1 MELYPLK
8 IVFNYSISKKSV
20 RKFMHKVFFISL
32 IFLLSNQMFA
42 QNITGGVYG
51 RVFDFTTK
59 QPIPFANVLVLE
71 TNFGAATNDAGLFK
85 IESLP
90 VQTYQIRASVIGY
103 NAQIKTDVVVQTGKP
118 AEVNFELVPQ
128 AIEFDGITVTSDYF
142 RKDPLEVNSIR
153 SFSYEE
159 IRRSP
164 GGFEDVIR
172 ALSILPGVAQA
183 DAGRNDLIVR
193 GGAPS
198 ENLYLINGIEVPN
211 INHFGTQGATGG
223 PLSYVN
229 LDFVR
234 ETSFSTGGFSAL
246 YGDKLSSVL
255 NINLREGRE
264 DRFGGKGTISA
275 SQFGLNL
282 EGPITQNSNFI
293 FSARRSYLDFIFKA
307 ANFSFVPEYYDV
319 LLKADFSPH
328 TQDAFSFLF
337 ISAFDNVKFFN
348 DDADQR
354 FDNSRILGTD
364 QVQYVAGFTY
374 RHLFTDG
381 FFNLALSRNYVDYD
395 SRQIDSLLNP
405 IFTNKSKEEENSLR
419 ADLVFKLSKA
429 SEINIGGTAKLIEA
443 DFDIL
448 FPNFF
453 TTFGD
458 SLPVTSLKTEN
469 TYTKFGVYTNYNTLL
484 FNRLTANV
492 GIRSDIF
499 TALNKKIY
507 FSPRLSL
514 SYALTDLTNIN
525 FSTGIYNQSPSYIW
539 LEAFESNRD
548 LKMIQVNQFVLG
560 FDHRIS
566 ADALLKVEAFYKDYK
581 NYPTSTVRP
590 YLVLANT
597 GAGFTGSDD
606 NYSSFGLEPLVDAGY
621 GKARGVELSIQ
632 KKLSDIPYYGI
643 FSFTYS
649 KSDYT
654 SLDGIERSGSYDQN
668 WIINLSGGYKFNEFW
683 EVSSKFRFASGR
695 PYTPFNFDGTQNI
708 IDYNTRRIKSTHS
721 LDVRVD
727 KRWYFSGW
735 TLITYVDIQNI
746 YNQNNQNG
754 VRWDRREMRT
764 DESSSI
770 GVLPSIGI
778 SAEF

>member
-1 MELYPLK
+1 MEKTIFTL
-8 IVFNYSISKKSV
+8 
-20 RKFMHKVFFISL
+20 L
-32 IFLLSNQMFA
+32 IITSNLLFA
-42 QNITGGVYG
+42 QNLSGDIYG
-51 RVFDFTTK
+51 RVNDFMTK
-59 QPIPFANVLVLE
+59 QPLPFANVIVIG
-71 TNFGAATNDAGLFK
+71 TNSGAATDENGYFK
-85 IESLP
+85 IPDLP
-90 VQTYQIRASVIGY
+90 VNTYQVRASVVGY
-103 NAQIKTDVVVQTGKP
+103 NPQTKTDVVIQTGKP
-118 AEVNFELVPQ
+118 TEIYFELVSQ
-128 AIEFDGITVTSDYF
+128 AIEFEDITVTSDYF
-142 RKDPLEVNSIR
+142 RQNPLEVNSIR
-153 SFSYEE
+153 NFSYEE
-159 IRRSP
+159 LRRSP

-172 ALSILPGVAQA
+172 ALSVLPGVAQA

-198 ENLYLINGIEVPN
+198 ENLYLINGIEVQN

-234 ETSFSTGGFSAL
+234 ETSFSTGGFSSL

-255 NINLREGRE
+255 NINLRDGRE
-264 DRFGGKGTISA
+264 DRIGGKGTISA

-282 EGPITQNSNFI
+282 EGPITNKSNFI

-328 TQDAFSFLF
+328 SSDAFSFVF

-374 RHLFTDG
+374 RHLFNDG

-395 SRQIDSLLNP
+395 SRQSDSLLNP

-419 ADLVFKLSKA
+419 ADLVFQLSKT
-429 SEINIGGTAKLIEA
+429 SELNIGGTAKLIEA
-443 DFDIL
+443 DFNIL

-458 SLPVTSLKTEN
+458 SLPITSLKTES
-469 TYTKFGVYTNYNTLL
+469 TYTKFGVYTNYNILL
-484 FNRLTANV
+484 FNKLTANV
-492 GIRSDIF
+492 GVRSDIF

-525 FSTGIYNQSPSYIW
+525 FSTGVYHQSPSYIW

-548 LKMIQVNQFVLG
+548 LRMIQVNQFVLG
-560 FDHRIS
+560 FDQRIS

-581 NYPTSTVRP
+581 NYPTSTIRP

-597 GAGFTGSDD
+597 GAGFSGSDD
-606 NYSSFGLEPLVDAGY
+606 NYSSFGLEPLVDAGF
-621 GKARGVELSIQ
+621 GIARGVELSIQ

-668 WIINLSGGYKFNEFW
+668 WIINLSCGYKFNEFW

-695 PYTPFNFDGTQNI
+695 AYTPFNSDGTQNI
-708 IDYNTRRIKSTHS
+708 IDYNTRRLKSAHS
-721 LDVRVD
+721 LDIRVD

-746 YNQNNQNG
+746 YNQKNQSG
-754 VRWDRREMRT
+754 IRWDRREMRT

-770 GVLPSIGI
+770 GILPSIGI

>member
-1 MELYPLK
+1 MKNIYFITIVIFCTTNLLAQELSSY
-8 IVFNYSISKKSV
+8 I
-20 RKFMHKVFFISL
+20 
-32 IFLLSNQMFA
+32 
-42 QNITGGVYG
+42 YG

-59 QPIPFANVLVLE
+59 QPIPFANIIVPG
-71 TNFGAATNDAGLFK
+71 TNFGAATNENGYFK
-85 IESLP
+85 IENLP
-90 VQTYQIRASVIGY
+90 VNTYQVRASVIGY
-103 NAQIKTDVVVQTGKP
+103 NQLTKTDVVIQSGKP

-128 AIEFDGITVTSDYF
+128 AIELGDVTVTSDYF

-153 SFSYEE
+153 NFSYEE

-183 DAGRNDLIVR
+183 EAGRNDLIVR

-198 ENLYLINGIEVPN
+198 ENLYLIDGIEVPN

-255 NINLREGRE
+255 DIKLRDGRE
-264 DRFGGKGTISA
+264 DRFGGKATISA

-282 EGPITQNSNFI
+282 EGPITEKSNFI

-319 LLKADFSPH
+319 LLKADFNPH
-328 TQDAFSFLF
+328 TKDAFSFLF

-348 DDADQR
+348 NDADQR

-374 RHLFTDG
+374 RHLFTNG
-381 FFNLALSRNYVDYD
+381 FFNISLSRNYVDYN
-395 SRQIDSLLNP
+395 SRQRDSLLNP
-405 IFTNKSKEEENSLR
+405 IFINKSKEEENSLR
-419 ADLVFKLSKA
+419 ADLVFKLSKT
-429 SEINIGGTAKLIEA
+429 SEINLGGTAKLIEA
-443 DFDIL
+443 DYDIF
-448 FPNFF
+448 FPNFV

-458 SLPVTSLKTEN
+458 TLPITSLN
-469 TYTKFGVYTNYNTLL
+469 TRNNYTKFGIYTNYNSLL
-484 FNRLTANV
+484 FNRLTANLGV
-492 GIRSDIF
+492 RSDIF
-499 TALNKKIY
+499 TALNKKVY
-507 FSPRLSL
+507 FSPRFSL

-525 FSTGIYNQSPSYIW
+525 FSTGIYYQSPSYIW

-548 LKMIQVNQFVLG
+548 LKMIKVNQFVLG
-560 FDHRIS
+560 FDQRIS
-566 ADALLKVEAFYKDYK
+566 ADALLKVEAFYKDYN
-581 NYPTSTVRP
+581 NYPTSTIRP

-597 GAGFTGSDD
+597 GAGFAGSDD
-606 NYSSFGLEPLVDAGY
+606 NFSSFGLEPLVDAGF
-621 GKARGVELSIQ
+621 GKARGVELSVQ

-654 SLDGIERSGSYDQN
+654 SLDGIERTGSYDQN

-683 EVSSKFRFASGR
+683 EVSSKFRFASGK
-695 PYTPFNFDGTQNI
+695 PYTPFLFDGSQLI
-708 IDYNTRRIKSTHS
+708 IDYNSRRLKSSHS
-721 LDVRVD
+721 LDIRVD

-735 TLITYVDIQNI
+735 TLITYIDIQNI
-746 YNQNNQNG
+746 YNQKNQSG
-754 VRWDRREMRT
+754 IRWDRREMRT

-770 GVLPSIGI
+770 GILPSIGI

>member
-1 MELYPLK
+1 MKK
-8 IVFNYSISKKSV
+8 ILSV
-20 RKFMHKVFFISL
+20 IIIVV
-32 IFLLSNQMFA
+32 LSNSLFSQDL
-42 QNITGGVYG
+42 IGDVYG
-51 RVFDFTTK
+51 RVFDFVTK
-59 QPIPFANVLVLE
+59 QPIPFANVIVLE
-71 TNFGAATNDAGLFK
+71 TNFGSATNEDGYFK
-85 IESLP
+85 ITGLP
-90 VQTYQIRASVIGY
+90 LNTYQVRSSVVGF
-103 NAQIKTDVVVQTGKP
+103 NSQTKTDVVLQSGKP

-128 AIEFDGITVTSDYF
+128 VIELEGVTVTSDYF

-153 SFSYEE
+153 NFNYEE

-234 ETSFSTGGFSAL
+234 ETSFSTGGFSSL

-255 NINLREGRE
+255 DINLRDGRE
-264 DRFGGKGTISA
+264 DRVGGKATISA

-282 EGPITQNSNFI
+282 EGPITEKSNFI

-307 ANFSFVPEYYDV
+307 ADFAFVPEYYDV
-319 LLKADFSPH
+319 LLKADFNPH
-328 TQDAFSFLF
+328 SQDAFGFLF

-348 DDADQR
+348 DNEDQR

-395 SRQIDSLLNP
+395 SRQSDSLLNP

-429 SEINIGGTAKLIEA
+429 SEINFGGTVKLIEA
-443 DFDIL
+443 DYDVL
-448 FPNFF
+448 FPTFV

-458 SLPVTSLKTEN
+458 SLPLTSLKTEN
-469 TYTKFGVYTNYNTLL
+469 SYTKFGIYTNYNSLL
-484 FNRLTANV
+484 FNRLTANIGV
-492 GIRSDIF
+492 RSDIF

-514 SYALTDLTNIN
+514 SYALTDLTSIN
-525 FSTGIYNQSPSYIW
+525 FSTGIYHQSPSYIW

-548 LKMIQVNQFVLG
+548 LRMIQVNQFVLG
-560 FDHRIS
+560 VDHRIA
-566 ADALLKVEAFYKDYK
+566 ADALLKVEAFYKNYD
-581 NYPTSTVRP
+581 NYPTSTIRP

-597 GAGFTGSDD
+597 GAGFAGSDD
-606 NYSSFGLEPLVDAGY
+606 NFSSFGLEPLVDAGF

-643 FSFTYS
+643 LSLTYS

-668 WIINLSGGYKFNEFW
+668 WIFNLSGGYKFNEFW
-683 EVSSKFRFASGR
+683 ELSSKFRFASGR

-708 IDYNTRRIKSTHS
+708 ADYNTRKTKSAHS
-721 LDVRVD
+721 LDIRVD

-735 TLITYVDIQNI
+735 TLITYIDIQNI
-746 YNQNNQNG
+746 YNQNNQSG
-754 VRWDRREMRT
+754 IRWDRREMRT

-770 GVLPSIGI
+770 GILPSIGI

>member
-1 MELYPLK
+1 MYKSILILIIIILSDLIYAQELSG
-8 IVFNYSISKKSV
+8 SI
-20 RKFMHKVFFISL
+20 
-32 IFLLSNQMFA
+32 
-42 QNITGGVYG
+42 YG

-59 QPIPFANVLVLE
+59 QPIPFANVLVME
-71 TNFGAATNDAGLFK
+71 TNYGAATNSDGLFK
-85 IESLP
+85 IENLP
-90 VQTYQIRASVIGY
+90 VKTYQIRASVIGY
-103 NAQIKTDVVVQTGKP
+103 NSQIKTDVVVQTGKP
-118 AEVNFELVPQ
+118 SEVNFELIPQ
-128 AIEFDGITVTSDYF
+128 AIELEGITVTSDYF
-142 RKDPLEVNSIR
+142 RKDLLEVNSIR
-153 SFSYEE
+153 NFSYEE

-223 PLSYVN
+223 PLSYIN

-255 NINLREGRE
+255 NINLRDGRE
-264 DRFGGKGTISA
+264 DRIGGKGTISA

-282 EGPITQNSNFI
+282 EGPISENSNFI

-319 LLKADFSPH
+319 LLKADFNPH
-328 TQDAFSFLF
+328 SQDAFGFLF

-364 QVQYVAGFTY
+364 QIQYVTGFTY

-395 SRQIDSLLNP
+395 SRQSDSLLNP

-419 ADLVFKLSKA
+419 ADLVFKLSKT

-469 TYTKFGVYTNYNTLL
+469 TYTKFGVYTNYNSLL
-484 FNRLTANV
+484 FNKLTANIGV
-492 GIRSDIF
+492 RSDIF
-499 TALNKKIY
+499 TALNKKVY

-539 LEAFESNRD
+539 LEAFNSNRD
-548 LKMIQVNQFVLG
+548 LKMIQVNQYVLG
-560 FDHRIS
+560 FDHRLS

-581 NYPTSTVRP
+581 NYPTSTIRP

-597 GAGFTGSDD
+597 GAGFSGSDD
-606 NYSSFGLEPLVDAGY
+606 NYSAFGLEPLVDAGF
-621 GKARGVELSIQ
+621 GNARGVELSIQ

-695 PYTPFNFDGTQNI
+695 PYTPFNSDGTQNI
-708 IDYNTRRIKSTHS
+708 IDYNTKRIKSAHS

-770 GVLPSIGI
+770 GILPSIGI

>member
-1 MELYPLK
+1 MK
-8 IVFNYSISKKSV
+8 IIFFTLLIIISN
-20 RKFMHKVFFISL
+20 
-32 IFLLSNQMFA
+32 LLFA
-42 QNITGGVYG
+42 QNLSGDIYG
-51 RVFDFTTK
+51 RVNDFITK
-59 QPIPFANVLVLE
+59 QPLPFANVIVIG
-71 TNFGAATNDAGLFK
+71 TNSGAATDENGYFK
-85 IESLP
+85 ITDLP
-90 VQTYQIRASVIGY
+90 LNTYQVRASVVGY
-103 NAQIKTDVVVQTGKP
+103 NPQTKTDIVIQTGKP
-118 AEVNFELVPQ
+118 TEIYFELVPQ
-128 AIEFDGITVTSDYF
+128 AIELESVTVKSDYF
-142 RKDPLEVNSIR
+142 SQNPLEVNSIR
-153 SFSYEE
+153 NFSYEE
-159 IRRSP
+159 LRRSP

-234 ETSFSTGGFSAL
+234 ETSFSTGGFSSL

-255 NINLREGRE
+255 NINLRDGRE
-264 DRFGGKGTISA
+264 DRFGGKATISA

-282 EGPITQNSNFI
+282 EGPITNKSNFI

-319 LLKADFSPH
+319 LLKADFNPH
-328 TQDAFSFLF
+328 AQDAFSFLF

-374 RHLFTDG
+374 RHLFNDG

-395 SRQIDSLLNP
+395 SRQSDSLLNP

-419 ADLVFKLSKA
+419 ADLVFQLSKT
-429 SEINIGGTAKLIEA
+429 SELNIGGTAKFIEA
-443 DFDIL
+443 DYDIL

-458 SLPVTSLKTEN
+458 SLPVTSLNTEN
-469 TYTKFGVYTNYNTLL
+469 NYTKFGVYTNFNTLF
-484 FNRLTANV
+484 FNRLRANLGV
-492 GIRSDIF
+492 RTDIF
-499 TALNKKIY
+499 TAINKKVY

-525 FSTGIYNQSPSYIW
+525 FSTGIYHQSPSYIW

-548 LKMIQVNQFVLG
+548 LRMIQVNQFVLG
-560 FDHRIS
+560 FDQRIS
-566 ADALLKVEAFYKDYK
+566 ADALLKVEAFYKDYD
-581 NYPTSTVRP
+581 NYPTSTIRP

-597 GAGFTGSDD
+597 GAGFAGSDD

-621 GKARGVELSIQ
+621 GTARGVELSIQ

-668 WIINLSGGYKFNEFW
+668 WIINLSGGYKINEFW

-695 PYTPFNFDGTQNI
+695 PYTPFNSDGTQTIAN
-708 IDYNTRRIKSTHS
+708 YNTRRLKSAHS
-721 LDVRVD
+721 LDIRVD

-770 GVLPSIGI
+770 GILPSIGI

>member
-1 MELYPLK
+1 MYK
-8 IVFNYSISKKSV
+8 I
-20 RKFMHKVFFISL
+20 
-32 IFLLSNQMFA
+32 IFLFICMQLSASLFA
-42 QNITGGVYG
+42 QNLTGYLYG
-51 RVFDFTTK
+51 RVYDATTK
-59 QPIPFANVLVLE
+59 QPIPFANVIVIG
-71 TNFGAATNDAGLFK
+71 TNNGAATDEEGYFK
-85 IESLP
+85 INNLP
-90 VQTYQIRASVIGY
+90 VNTYQVRASVVGY
-103 NAQIKTDVVVQTGKP
+103 NTLTKTDIVIQTGKP

-128 AIEFDGITVTSDYF
+128 TIELEDVTVTSDYF

-153 SFSYEE
+153 NFSYEE

-198 ENLYLINGIEVPN
+198 ENLYLIDGIEVPN

-255 NINLREGRE
+255 DIKLRDGRE
-264 DRFGGKGTISA
+264 DRLGGKATISA

-282 EGPITQNSNFI
+282 EGPITNKSNFI

-319 LLKADFSPH
+319 LLKADFNPH
-328 TQDAFSFLF
+328 AQDAFSFLF

-348 DDADQR
+348 DDAEQR

-381 FFNLALSRNYVDYD
+381 FLNIALSRNYVDYD
-395 SRQIDSLLNP
+395 SRQQDSLLNP

-419 ADLVFKLSKA
+419 ADLVFKLSKT
-429 SEINIGGTAKLIEA
+429 SEINFGGTAKLIEA
-443 DFDIL
+443 DYDIL
-448 FPNFF
+448 FPNFV

-458 SLPVTSLKTEN
+458 SLPLTSLN
-469 TYTKFGVYTNYNTLL
+469 TQNNYTKFGIYTNYNVFL
-484 FNRLTANV
+484 FDRLTANLGV
-492 GIRSDIF
+492 RSEIF
-499 TALNKKIY
+499 TALNNKVY
-507 FSPRLSL
+507 LSPRFSL

-525 FSTGIYNQSPSYIW
+525 FSTGIYHQSPSYIW

-548 LKMIQVNQFVLG
+548 LKMIKVNQFVLG
-560 FDHRIS
+560 FDQRIS
-566 ADALLKVEAFYKDYK
+566 ADALLKIEAFYKDYG
-581 NYPTSTVRP
+581 NYPTSTIRP

-597 GAGFTGSDD
+597 GAGFAGSDD
-606 NYSSFGLEPLVDAGY
+606 NFSSFGLEPLVDAGF
-621 GKARGVELSIQ
+621 GKARGIELSVQ

-654 SLDGIERSGSYDQN
+654 SLDGIERPGSYDQN

-683 EVSSKFRFASGR
+683 EVSSKFRFASGK
-695 PYTPFNFDGTQNI
+695 PFTPFNSDGTQNI
-708 IDYNTRRIKSTHS
+708 IDYNTARMKSAHS

-727 KRWYFSGW
+727 KRWYFGGW
-735 TLITYVDIQNI
+735 TLITYIDIQNI
-746 YNQNNQNG
+746 YNQKNASG
-754 VRWDRREMRT
+754 IRWDRREMKV

-770 GVLPSIGI
+770 GILPSIGI

>member
-1 MELYPLK
+1 MKNIYFITIVIFCTTNLLAQELSSY
-8 IVFNYSISKKSV
+8 I
-20 RKFMHKVFFISL
+20 
-32 IFLLSNQMFA
+32 
-42 QNITGGVYG
+42 YG

-59 QPIPFANVLVLE
+59 QPIPFANIIVPG
-71 TNFGAATNDAGLFK
+71 TNFGAATNENGYFK
-85 IESLP
+85 IENLP
-90 VQTYQIRASVIGY
+90 VNTYQVRASVIGY
-103 NAQIKTDVVVQTGKP
+103 NQLTKTDVVIQSGKP

-128 AIEFDGITVTSDYF
+128 AIELGDVTVTSDYF

-153 SFSYEE
+153 NFSYEE

-198 ENLYLINGIEVPN
+198 ENLYLIDGIEVPN

-255 NINLREGRE
+255 DIKLRDGRE
-264 DRFGGKGTISA
+264 DRFGGKATISA

-282 EGPITQNSNFI
+282 EGPITEKSNFI

-319 LLKADFSPH
+319 LLKADFNPH
-328 TQDAFSFLF
+328 TKDAFSFLF

-348 DDADQR
+348 NDADQR
-354 FDNSRILGTD
+354 FDNSRILGSD

-374 RHLFTDG
+374 RHLFTNG
-381 FFNLALSRNYVDYD
+381 FFNISLSRNYVDYN
-395 SRQIDSLLNP
+395 SRQRDSLLNP
-405 IFTNKSKEEENSLR
+405 IFINKSKEEENSLR
-419 ADLVFKLSKA
+419 ADLVFKLSKT
-429 SEINIGGTAKLIEA
+429 SEINLGGTAKLIEA
-443 DFDIL
+443 DYDIF
-448 FPNFF
+448 FPNFV

-458 SLPVTSLKTEN
+458 TLPITSLN
-469 TYTKFGVYTNYNTLL
+469 TRNNYTKFGIYTNYNSLL
-484 FNRLTANV
+484 FNRLTANLGV
-492 GIRSDIF
+492 RSDIF
-499 TALNKKIY
+499 TALNKKVY
-507 FSPRLSL
+507 FSPRFSL

-525 FSTGIYNQSPSYIW
+525 FSTGIYYQSPSYIW

-548 LKMIQVNQFVLG
+548 LKMIKVNQFVLG
-560 FDHRIS
+560 FDQRIS
-566 ADALLKVEAFYKDYK
+566 ADALLKVEAFYKDYN
-581 NYPTSTVRP
+581 NYPTSTIRP

-597 GAGFTGSDD
+597 GAGFAGSDD
-606 NYSSFGLEPLVDAGY
+606 NFSSFGLEPLVDAGF
-621 GKARGVELSIQ
+621 GKASGVELSVQ

-654 SLDGIERSGSYDQN
+654 SLDGIERTGSYDQN

-683 EVSSKFRFASGR
+683 EVSSKFRFASGK
-695 PYTPFNFDGTQNI
+695 PYTPFLFDGSQLI
-708 IDYNTRRIKSTHS
+708 IDYNSRRLKSSHS
-721 LDVRVD
+721 LDIRVD

-735 TLITYVDIQNI
+735 TLITYIDIQNI
-746 YNQNNQNG
+746 YNQKNQSG
-754 VRWDRREMRT
+754 IRWDRREMRT

-770 GVLPSIGI
+770 GILPSIGI

>member
-1 MELYPLK
+1 MNAKKILLLAI
-8 IVFNYSISKKSV
+8 IVFTNLTLGQNLTGSI
-20 RKFMHKVFFISL
+20 
-32 IFLLSNQMFA
+32 
-42 QNITGGVYG
+42 YG
-51 RVFDFTTK
+51 RVIDFVSK

-71 TNFGAATNDAGLFK
+71 TNFGAASDMNGYFK
-85 IESLP
+85 IENIP
-90 VQTYQIRASVIGY
+90 VNTYQVRASVIGY
-103 NAQIKTDVVVQTGKP
+103 SSQIKTDVVIQTAKP
-118 AEVNFELVPQ
+118 TEVNFELTSQ
-128 AIEFDGITVTSDYF
+128 AIELEGVTVTSDYF

-153 SFSYEE
+153 NFSYEE

-164 GGFEDVIR
+164 GGFEDVVR

-223 PLSYVN
+223 PLSYIN

-255 NINLREGRE
+255 NINLRDGRE
-264 DRFGGKGTISA
+264 DRIGGKGTISA

-282 EGPITQNSNFI
+282 EGPITQSSNFI

-307 ANFSFVPEYYDV
+307 ADFAFVPEYYDV
-319 LLKADFSPH
+319 LLKADFNPH
-328 TQDAFSFLF
+328 SKDQFGFLF

-374 RHLFTDG
+374 RRLFENG

-395 SRQIDSLLNP
+395 SRQSDSLLNP
-405 IFTNKSKEEENSLR
+405 IFTNKAKEEENSLR
-419 ADLVFKLSKA
+419 ADIVFKLSKT
-429 SEINIGGTAKLIEA
+429 SEINFGGTAKLIES
-443 DFDIL
+443 DNDIL
-448 FPNFF
+448 FPVFI
-453 TTFGD
+453 TSFGD

-484 FNRLTANV
+484 FNRLTTNIGV
-492 GIRSDIF
+492 RSDIF
-499 TALNKKIY
+499 SALNKKVY

-514 SYALTDLTNIN
+514 SYALTDLTNLN
-525 FSTGIYNQSPSYIW
+525 FSSGIYHQSPSYIW
-539 LEAFESNRD
+539 LEAFESNKD
-548 LKMIQVNQFVLG
+548 LEMIKVNQFVLG
-560 FDHRIS
+560 FDHRLS
-566 ADALLKVEAFYKDYK
+566 ADALLKVEAFYKDYN

-597 GAGFTGSDD
+597 GAGFSGSDD
-606 NYSSFGLEPLVDAGY
+606 NYSSFGLEPLVDTGF

-668 WIINLSGGYKFNEFW
+668 WIINLSGGYKLDEFW
-683 EVSSKFRFASGR
+683 EVSSKFRFASGK
-695 PYTPFNFDGTQNI
+695 PYTPFNADGTQNI
-708 IDYNTRRIKSTHS
+708 ADYNTRRLKSTHS
-721 LDVRVD
+721 LDIRVD

-735 TLITYVDIQNI
+735 TLITYLDIQNI
-746 YNQNNQNG
+746 YNQNNQSG
-754 VRWDRREMRT
+754 IRWDPREMRT

-770 GVLPSIGI
+770 GILPSIGI

>member
-1 MELYPLK
+1 M
-8 IVFNYSISKKSV
+8 
-20 RKFMHKVFFISL
+20 MHKTFFIT
-32 IFLLSNQMFA
+32 IIVLLSNPLYSQDL
-42 QNITGGVYG
+42 TGDLYG
-51 RVFDFTTK
+51 RVFDFITK
-59 QPIPFANVLVLE
+59 QPIPFANVVVLE
-71 TNFGAATNDAGLFK
+71 TNFGAAANEEGYFK
-85 IESLP
+85 ISGLP
-90 VQTYQIRASVIGY
+90 LNTYQIRSSVVGY
-103 NAQIKTDVVVQTGKP
+103 NSLTKTDVVIQSGKP
-118 AEVNFELVPQ
+118 AEVNFELIPQ
-128 AIEFDGITVTSDYF
+128 AIELEGITVTSDYF

-153 SFSYEE
+153 NFSYEE

-164 GGFEDVIR
+164 GGFEDVVR

-198 ENLYLINGIEVPN
+198 ENLYLINFIEVPN

-255 NINLREGRE
+255 DINLREGRE
-264 DRFGGKGTISA
+264 DRFGGKATISA

-282 EGPITQNSNFI
+282 EGPITDKSNFI

-307 ANFSFVPEYYDV
+307 ADFAFVPEYYDV
-319 LLKADFSPH
+319 LLKADFNPH
-328 TQDAFSFLF
+328 TQDAFGFLF

-348 DDADQR
+348 DDEDQR

-381 FFNLALSRNYVDYD
+381 FFNLVLSRNYVDYD
-395 SRQIDSLLNP
+395 SRQSDSLLNP

-419 ADLVFKLSKA
+419 ADLVFKLSKT
-429 SEINIGGTAKLIEA
+429 SEINFGGTAKLIEA
-443 DFDIL
+443 DYDVL
-448 FPNFF
+448 FPTFV

-458 SLPVTSLKTEN
+458 SLPLTSLKTEN
-469 TYTKFGVYTNYNTLL
+469 TYTKFGVYTNYNSLF
-484 FNRLTANV
+484 FNRLTANIGV
-492 GIRSDIF
+492 RSDIF

-514 SYALTDLTNIN
+514 SYPLTDLTSIN
-525 FSTGIYNQSPSYIW
+525 FSTGIYHQSPSYIW

-548 LKMIQVNQFVLG
+548 LRMIKVNQFVLG
-560 FDHRIS
+560 FDHRVS
-566 ADALLKVEAFYKDYK
+566 ADALLKIEAFYKDYD
-581 NYPTSTVRP
+581 NYPTSTIRP

-597 GAGFTGSDD
+597 GAGFAGSDD
-606 NYSSFGLEPLVDAGY
+606 NFSSFGLEPLVDAGF
-621 GKARGVELSIQ
+621 GKARGVELSLQ

-643 FSFTYS
+643 LSLTYS

-668 WIINLSGGYKFNEFW
+668 WIFNLSGGYKFNEYW
-683 EVSSKFRFASGR
+683 ELSSKFRFASGK
-695 PYTPFNFDGTQNI
+695 PYTPYNSDGTQNI
-708 IDYNTRRIKSTHS
+708 ADYNTRRIKSSHS
-721 LDVRVD
+721 LDIRVD

-735 TLITYVDIQNI
+735 TLITYIDIQNI
-746 YNQNNQNG
+746 YNQNNQSG
-754 VRWDRREMRT
+754 IRWDRREMRT

-770 GVLPSIGI
+770 GILPSIGV

>member
-1 MELYPLK
+1 MK
-8 IVFNYSISKKSV
+8 N
-20 RKFMHKVFFISL
+20 FISL
-32 IFLLSNQMFA
+32 IIALIVLITYGDLYSQE
-42 QNITGGVYG
+42 ITGNLYG
-51 RVFDFTTK
+51 RVIDFSTK
-59 QPIPFANVLVLE
+59 TPLPFANVMVLG
-71 TNFGAATNDAGLFK
+71 TTIGAAADKDGFYK
-85 IESLP
+85 IDNLP
-90 VQTYQIRASVIGY
+90 IQTYQIKASVIGY
-103 NAQIKTDVVVQTGKP
+103 NSLTKTDVVIQPGKP
-118 AEVNFELVPQ
+118 AELNFELITQ
-128 AIEFDGITVTSDYF
+128 AIELEGVTVTSDYF
-142 RKDPLEVNSIR
+142 RKNPLEVNSIR
-153 SFSYEE
+153 NFSYEE

-211 INHFGTQGATGG
+211 INHFGTQGAAGG
-223 PLSYVN
+223 PLSYIN

-234 ETSFSTGGFSAL
+234 ETSFSTGGFSSL

-255 NINLREGRE
+255 NINLRDGRE
-264 DRFGGKGTISA
+264 DRLGGKGTISA

-282 EGPITQNSNFI
+282 EGPISQNSNFI

-307 ANFSFVPEYYDV
+307 ADFSFVPEYYDV
-319 LLKADFSPH
+319 LLKADFNPH
-328 TQDAFSFLF
+328 TKDSFGFLF

-348 DDADQR
+348 DTEDQL

-374 RHLFTDG
+374 RHLFKDG
-381 FFNLALSRNYVDYD
+381 FFNFTLSRNYVDYD
-395 SRQIDSLLNP
+395 SRQQDSLLNP

-419 ADLVFKLSKA
+419 ADLVFKLSKT

-443 DFDIL
+443 DYEIL
-448 FPNFF
+448 FPTFI
-453 TTFGD
+453 TSFGD
-458 SLPVTSLKTEN
+458 TLPITSLNTEN
-469 TYTKFGVYTNYNTLL
+469 TYTKFGVYTNYNTFL
-484 FNRLTANV
+484 FNKLTANF

-499 TALNKKIY
+499 TALNKKVY
-507 FSPRLSL
+507 FSPRLSI
-514 SYALTDLTNIN
+514 SYALNDLTNLN
-525 FSTGIYNQSPSYIW
+525 FSTGVYYQSPSYIW

-548 LKMIQVNQFVLG
+548 LRMIQANQFVFG
-560 FDHRIS
+560 FDQRVS
-566 ADALLKVEAFYKDYK
+566 ADALLKVEAFYKDYD

-597 GAGFTGSDD
+597 GAGFSGSDD
-606 NYSSFGLEPLVDAGY
+606 NFSSFGLEPLVDAGF
-621 GKARGVELSIQ
+621 GKARGIELSIQ

-649 KSDYT
+649 QTDYT
-654 SLDGIERSGSYDQN
+654 SFDGIERPGSYDQN
-668 WIINLSGGYKFNEFW
+668 WLLNISGGYKFNEFW

-695 PYTPFNFDGTQNI
+695 PFAPFNSNGTQNVA
-708 IDYNTRRIKSTHS
+708 DYNTLRLKSTHS

-735 TLITYVDIQNI
+735 TLITYLDIQNI
-746 YNQNNQNG
+746 YNQKNQSG
-754 VRWDRREMRT
+754 IRWDAREMRT

-770 GVLPSIGI
+770 GILPSIGI

>member
-1 MELYPLK
+1 MRK
-8 IVFNYSISKKSV
+8 I
-20 RKFMHKVFFISL
+20 FFISIIL
-32 IFLLSNQMFA
+32 LLSNQLFA
-42 QNITGGVYG
+42 QSITGSVYG

-59 QPIPFANVLVLE
+59 QPIPFANVLVVG
-71 TNFGAATNDAGLFK
+71 TNFGAATNVDGLFK
-85 IESLP
+85 IENLP

-103 NAQIKTDVVVQTGKP
+103 NTQIKTDVVVQTGKP
-118 AEVNFELVPQ
+118 SEANFELVPQ
-128 AIEFDGITVTSDYF
+128 AIELDGITVTSDYF
-142 RKDPLEVNSIR
+142 RKNPLEVNSIR

-234 ETSFSTGGFSAL
+234 ETTFSTGGFSAL

-282 EGPITQNSNFI
+282 EGPITEKSDFI

-348 DDADQR
+348 DDAEQR

-374 RHLFTDG
+374 RHLFTNG

-419 ADLVFKLSKA
+419 ADLVFKLSKT

-469 TYTKFGVYTNYNTLL
+469 TYTKFGIYTNYNALL

-514 SYALTDLTNIN
+514 SYTLTDLTNIN
-525 FSTGIYNQSPSYIW
+525 FSTGVYNQSPSYIW
-539 LEAFESNRD
+539 LEAFESNKD
-548 LKMIQVNQFVLG
+548 LKMIQANQFVLG

-597 GAGFTGSDD
+597 GAGFSGSDD

-708 IDYNTRRIKSTHS
+708 IEYNTRRMKSTHS

-746 YNQNNQNG
+746 YNQSNQNG

-770 GVLPSIGI
+770 GILPSIGI

>member
-1 MELYPLK
+1 MKYFVAVV
-8 IVFNYSISKKSV
+8 II
-20 RKFMHKVFFISL
+20 
-32 IFLLSNQMFA
+32 LLNNTFA
-42 QNITGGVYG
+42 QSVTGSIYG
-51 RVFDFTTK
+51 RVFDYTTR

-71 TNFGAATNDAGLFK
+71 TNFGAASDEKGFFR
-85 IESLP
+85 IENIP
-90 VQTYQIRASVIGY
+90 VNTYRVKASVVGY
-103 NAQIKTDVVVQTGKP
+103 NTQIKTDVVLQTAKP
-118 AEVNFELVPQ
+118 TEVNFELVPQ
-128 AIEFDGITVTSDYF
+128 AIELDGVTVTSDYF

-153 SFSYEE
+153 NFSYEE

-234 ETSFSTGGFSAL
+234 ETSFSTGGFSSL

-255 NINLREGRE
+255 NINLRDGRE
-264 DRFGGKGTISA
+264 DRVGGKGTISA

-307 ANFSFVPEYYDV
+307 ANFAFVPEYYDV

-328 TQDAFSFLF
+328 SQDAFGFLF

-348 DDADQR
+348 DTEDQR
-354 FDNSRILGTD
+354 FDNSRVLGTD

-374 RHLFTDG
+374 RHLFTNG

-395 SRQIDSLLNP
+395 SRQSDSLLNP

-419 ADLVFKLSKA
+419 ADLVFKLSKT
-429 SEINIGGTAKLIEA
+429 SELNLGGTAKFIEA
-443 DFDIL
+443 DYDIL
-448 FPNFF
+448 FPTFV
-453 TTFGD
+453 TSFGD
-458 SLPVTSLKTEN
+458 SLPVTALKTEN
-469 TYTKFGVYTNYNTLL
+469 TYTKFGIYTNFNTLL
-484 FNRLTANV
+484 FNKLTANV

-499 TALNKKIY
+499 AALNKKVY

-514 SYALTDLTNIN
+514 SYALTELTNIN
-525 FSTGIYNQSPSYIW
+525 FSTGIYHQSPSYIW

-548 LKMIQVNQFVLG
+548 LRMIKVNQFVLG
-560 FDHRIS
+560 FDHRIT
-566 ADALLKVEAFYKDYK
+566 ADALLKVEAFYKDYN
-581 NYPTSTVRP
+581 NYPTSLIRP

-597 GAGFTGSDD
+597 GAGFAGSDD
-606 NYSSFGLEPLVDAGY
+606 NFSSFGLEPLVDAGF

-632 KKLSDIPYYGI
+632 KKLSEIPYYGI

-683 EVSSKFRFASGR
+683 EISSKFRFASGK
-695 PYTPFNFDGTQNI
+695 PYTPFNFNGMQDAAY
-708 IDYNTRRIKSTHS
+708 YNTARMKSAHS
-721 LDVRVD
+721 LDIRVD

-735 TLITYVDIQNI
+735 TLITYLDIQNI
-746 YNQNNQNG
+746 YNQKNTSGISWN
-754 VRWDRREMRT
+754 RREMKT

-770 GVLPSIGI
+770 GILPSIGI

>member
-1 MELYPLK
+1 M
-8 IVFNYSISKKSV
+8 KKYLSV
-20 RKFMHKVFFISL
+20 IFIIAYQQLFSQ
-32 IFLLSNQMFA
+32 IP
-42 QNITGGVYG
+42 TGGIYG

-59 QPIPFANVLVLE
+59 QPIPFANIIVLE
-71 TNFGAATNDAGLFK
+71 TNFGAASDENGFFK
-85 IESLP
+85 IDNIP
-90 VQTYQIRASVIGY
+90 VNTYQVKTSVVGF
-103 NAQIKTDVVVQTGKP
+103 NPQIKTDVVLQTAKP
-118 AEVNFELVPQ
+118 TEINFELVPQ
-128 AIEFDGITVTSDYF
+128 AIELEGVTVTSDYF

-153 SFSYEE
+153 NFSYEE

-234 ETSFSTGGFSAL
+234 ETSFSTGGFSSL

-255 NINLREGRE
+255 NINLRDGRE
-264 DRFGGKGTISA
+264 DRIGGKGTISA

-282 EGPITQNSNFI
+282 EGPITQSSNFI

-307 ANFSFVPEYYDV
+307 ADFAFVPEYYDV
-319 LLKADFSPH
+319 LLKADFNTH
-328 TQDAFSFLF
+328 AQDAFSFLF

-348 DDADQR
+348 DDAEQR

-374 RHLFTDG
+374 RHLFTNG

-395 SRQIDSLLNP
+395 SRQSDSLLNP

-419 ADLVFKLSKA
+419 ADLVFKLSKT
-429 SEINIGGTAKLIEA
+429 SELNIGGTAKLIEA
-443 DFDIL
+443 DYDIL
-448 FPNFF
+448 FPTFV
-453 TTFGD
+453 TSFGD
-458 SLPVTSLKTEN
+458 SLPVTLLKTEN
-469 TYTKFGVYTNYNTLL
+469 SYTKFGVYTNFNTLL
-484 FNRLTANV
+484 FNKLTANV
-492 GIRSDIF
+492 GVRSDIF
-499 TALNKKIY
+499 TALNKKVY

-514 SYALTDLTNIN
+514 SYAVTDLTNIN
-525 FSTGIYNQSPSYIW
+525 FSTGIYHQSPSYIW
-539 LEAFESNRD
+539 LEAFESNKD
-548 LKMIQVNQFVLG
+548 LRMINVNQFVFG
-560 FDHRIS
+560 FDHRITS
-566 ADALLKVEAFYKDYK
+566 DALLKVEAFYKDYD
-581 NYPTSTVRP
+581 NYPTSLIRP

-606 NYSSFGLEPLVDAGY
+606 NFSSFGLEPLVDAGF
-621 GKARGVELSIQ
+621 GKARGIELSLQ
-632 KKLSDIPYYGI
+632 KKLSEIPYYGI

-668 WIINLSGGYKFNEFW
+668 WIINLSGGYKFDEFW
-683 EVSSKFRFASGR
+683 EVSSKFRFASGK
-695 PYTPFNFDGTQNI
+695 PYTPFNSDGSQDIAN
-708 IDYNTRRIKSTHS
+708 YNTARMKSSHS

-735 TLITYVDIQNI
+735 TLITYLDIQNI
-746 YNQNNQNG
+746 YNQKNASG
-754 VRWDRREMRT
+754 IRWDRREMKV
-764 DESSSI
+764 DETSSI
-770 GVLPSIGI
+770 GILPSIGI

>member
-1 MELYPLK
+1 M
-8 IVFNYSISKKSV
+8 
-20 RKFMHKVFFISL
+20 MHKIYFIT
-32 IFLLSNQMFA
+32 IIVLLSNTLFSQDL
-42 QNITGGVYG
+42 TGDVYG

-59 QPIPFANVLVLE
+59 QPIPFANVVVVS
-71 TNFGAATNDAGLFK
+71 TNYGAAANEEGYFK
-85 IESLP
+85 ISGLP
-90 VQTYQIRASVIGY
+90 LNTYQIRSSVVGY
-103 NAQIKTDVVVQTGKP
+103 NPLTKTDVVVQSGKP
-118 AEVNFELVPQ
+118 AEVNFELIPQ
-128 AIEFDGITVTSDYF
+128 AIELEGITVTSDYF

-153 SFSYEE
+153 NFSYEE

-164 GGFEDVIR
+164 GGFEDVVR

-234 ETSFSTGGFSAL
+234 ETSFSTGGFSSL

-255 NINLREGRE
+255 NINLRDGRE
-264 DRFGGKGTISA
+264 DRFGGKATISA

-282 EGPITQNSNFI
+282 EGPITEKSDFI

-307 ANFSFVPEYYDV
+307 ADFAFVPEYYDV
-319 LLKADFSPH
+319 LLKADFNPH
-328 TQDAFSFLF
+328 SQDAFGFLF

-348 DDADQR
+348 DDEDQR

-395 SRQIDSLLNP
+395 SRQSDSLLNP

-419 ADLVFKLSKA
+419 ADLVFKLSKT
-429 SEINIGGTAKLIEA
+429 SEINFGGTAKLIEA
-443 DFDIL
+443 DYDVL
-448 FPNFF
+448 FPTFV

-458 SLPVTSLKTEN
+458 SLPVTSLNTEN
-469 TYTKFGVYTNYNTLL
+469 TYTKFGVYTNYNSLL
-484 FNRLTANV
+484 FNRLTANIGV
-492 GIRSDIF
+492 RSDIF

-514 SYALTDLTNIN
+514 SYPLTDLTSIN
-525 FSTGIYNQSPSYIW
+525 FSTGIYHQSPSYIW

-548 LKMIQVNQFVLG
+548 LRMIQVNQFVLG
-560 FDHRIS
+560 FDHRVS
-566 ADALLKVEAFYKDYK
+566 ADALLKVEAFYKDYN
-581 NYPTSTVRP
+581 NYPTSTIRP

-597 GAGFTGSDD
+597 GAGYAGSDD
-606 NYSSFGLEPLVDAGY
+606 NFSSFGLEPLVDAGF
-621 GKARGVELSIQ
+621 GKARGVELSLQ

-643 FSFTYS
+643 LSLTYS

-668 WIINLSGGYKFNEFW
+668 WIFNLSGGYKFNEFW
-683 EVSSKFRFASGR
+683 EFSSKFRFASGK
-695 PYTPFNFDGTQNI
+695 PYTPYNSDGTQNI
-708 IDYNTRRIKSTHS
+708 ADYNTRRIKSAHS
-721 LDVRVD
+721 LDIRVD

-735 TLITYVDIQNI
+735 TLITYIDIQNI
-746 YNQNNQNG
+746 YNQNNQSG
-754 VRWDRREMRT
+754 IRWDRREMRT

-770 GVLPSIGI
+770 GILPSIGI